1 MNDEL
6 KRSYGR
12 WHDAEA
18 GGRDDEADAAFASV
32 FQAAVSEPLVSSR
45 LTAVTM
51 QAVAAAV
58 ERDARRARRI
68 RAVSIPVA
76 AVCALAVMYF
86 SAGYLAAAFSTG
98 VVWVLDVL
106 IAAGVG
112 MATEGPGRADPWS
125 VVTSLGRAAAALL
138 GKPAFTV
145 TMVAIQGVAIA
156 ALVALQRLLRSDQ
169 EFLR

>member
-1 MNDEL
+1 
-6 KRSYGR
+6 
-12 WHDAEA
+12 
-18 GGRDDEADAAFASV
+18 
-32 FQAAVSEPLVSSR
+32 VSSR
-45 LTAVTM
+45 LTAATM
-51 QAVAAAV
+51 QAVAVAV

-76 AVCALAVMYF
+76 AVCAIAVMYF
-86 SAGYLAAAFSTG
+86 SAGYLAAGLSTG

-106 IAAGVG
+106 IAAVVG
-112 MATEGPGRADPWS
+112 MATEGPGADPWS

>member
-12 WHDAEA
+12 WYDAEA
-18 GGRDDEADAAFASV
+18 GGRDDEADAAFAAV
-32 FQAAVSEPLVSSR
+32 FQSAVREPLVSSR
-45 LTAVTM
+45 LTAATM
-51 QAVAAAV
+51 QAVAVAV

-76 AVCALAVMYF
+76 AVCAIAVMYF
-86 SAGYLAAAFSTG
+86 SAGYLAAGLSTG

-106 IAAGVG
+106 IAAVVG
-112 MATEGPGRADPWS
+112 MATEGPGADPWS